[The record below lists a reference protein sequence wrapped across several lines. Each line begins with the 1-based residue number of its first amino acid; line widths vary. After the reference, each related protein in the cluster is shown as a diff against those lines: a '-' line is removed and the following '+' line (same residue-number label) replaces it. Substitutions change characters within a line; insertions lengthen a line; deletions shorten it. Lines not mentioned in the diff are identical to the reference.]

1 MPYLELQNVSKT
13 YGATHALEPLNL
25 SLEQGELVT
34 LLGPSGCGK
43 TTLLRIVAGF
53 AAPSSGRVMLE
64 GVDLTHLPPS
74 RREMGMV
81 FQAYSLFPNLSAEDN
96 VRFGLRVRG
105 VAALEREKRVDALFE
120 LIGLSEARKRYPHQL
135 SGGQQQRIAL
145 ARALVPQ
152 PRVLLLD
159 EPLSALD
166 ARVRVGLRDE
176 IRRVQRETR
185 TTALF
190 VTHDQEEALAI
201 SDRVV
206 VMNRGKIEQIGTPE
220 DIYRRPATPFV
231 AEFVG
236 TVSKLEGRVLE
247 SSPFDN
253 GRNWVEVAGTPL
265 EVTGASGYSSGE
277 RVSLYLR
284 PESLTLRML
293 GSGQNG
299 ELGGELGSEM
309 GGGTLEVQVTERS
322 FLGSITRLTLTFAT
336 GETLT
341 ADLQGAEAEGF
352 PLGSRAGVHI
362 APDAPRVVRIQNG

>member
-1 MPYLELQNVSKT
+1 MSYLEMQNITKS
-13 YGATHALEPLNL
+13 YGANTALEPLNL
-25 SLEQGELVT
+25 SLERGELVT

-53 AAPSSGRVMLE
+53 TVPSSGQVRIE
-64 GVDLTHLPPS
+64 GKDLTALPPS

-81 FQAYSLFPNLSAEDN
+81 FQAYSLFPNLTAEEN

-105 VAALEREKRVDALFE
+105 MAAPLREKRVDALFE
-120 LIGLSEARKRYPHQL
+120 LIGLTEARKRFPHQL

-145 ARALVPQ
+145 ARALAPQ

-166 ARVRVGLRDE
+166 ARVRTGLRDE
-176 IRRVQRETR
+176 IRRVQRETQ

-206 VMNRGKIEQIGTPE
+206 VMNKGRIEQIGTPE

-236 TVSKLEGRVLE
+236 TVSRLEGRILE
-247 SSPFDN
+247 PQR
-253 GRNWVEVAGTPL
+253 GLVEIAGHSL
-265 EVTGASGYSSGE
+265 EVRGALGRTEGE
-277 RVSLYLR
+277 QVRLYLR
-284 PESLTLRML
+284 PESLSLHHLDAANTGTML
-293 GSGQNG
+293 EGRI
-299 ELGGELGSEM
+299 
-309 GGGTLEVQVTERS
+309 TERS
-322 FLGSITRLTLTFAT
+322 FLGSITRLTLTLKNSD
-336 GETLT
+336 TLT

-352 PLGSRAGVHI
+352 PLGSSAGVKI
-362 APDAPRVVRIQNG
+362 SPDAPQVVGIPS

>member
-1 MPYLELQNVSKT
+1 MTYLELQNVTKT
-13 YGATHALEPLNL
+13 YGATRALEPLNL
-25 SLEQGELVT
+25 SLERGELVT

-64 GVDLTHLPPS
+64 GADLTHLPPS

-105 VAALEREKRVDALFE
+105 VAALEMAKRVDALFE
-120 LIGLSEARKRYPHQL
+120 LIGLSEARARYPHQL
-135 SGGQQQRIAL
+135 SGGQQQRVAL
-145 ARALVPQ
+145 ARALAPQ

-201 SDRVV
+201 SDRLV
-206 VMNRGKIEQIGTPE
+206 VMNAGKIEQIGTPE

-236 TVSKLEGRVLE
+236 TVSRLEGRVLE
-247 SSPFDN
+247 SKR
-253 GRNWVEVAGTPL
+253 GLVEIAGQPL
-265 EVTGASGYSSGE
+265 EVLGAVGRAVGE
-277 RVSLYLR
+277 RVQLYLR
-284 PESLTLRML
+284 PEALSLFAPSERL
-293 GSGQNG
+293 GAN
-299 ELGGELGSEM
+299 L
-309 GGGTLEVQVTERS
+309 LEGRVTERS
-322 FLGSITRLTLTFAT
+322 FLGSITRLTLTL
-336 GETLT
+336 GSGDTLT
-341 ADLQGAEAEGF
+341 ADLQGAQAEVF
-352 PLGSRAGVHI
+352 VLGSSAGVEI
-362 APDAPRVVRIQNG
+362 NPEAPQVVGIRG

>member
-13 YGATHALEPLNL
+13 YGATRALEPLNL
-25 SLEQGELVT
+25 SLERGELVT

-64 GVDLTHLPPS
+64 GADLTHLPPS

-105 VAALEREKRVDALFE
+105 THALEMAKRVDALFD
-120 LIGLSEARKRYPHQL
+120 LIGLSEARARYPHQL
-135 SGGQQQRIAL
+135 SGGQQQRVAL
-145 ARALVPQ
+145 ARALAPQ

-201 SDRVV
+201 SDRIV
-206 VMNRGKIEQIGTPE
+206 VMNRGNIEQIGTPE

-236 TVSKLEGRVLE
+236 TVSRLEGRVLD
-247 SSPFDN
+247 SKRGS
-253 GRNWVEVAGTPL
+253 VEVAGVPL
-265 EVTGASGYSSGE
+265 EVLGAVGRAVGE
-277 RVSLYLR
+277 RVQLYLR
-284 PESLTLRML
+284 PEALSLVALTERAGPNLL
-293 GSGQNG
+293 SN
-299 ELGGELGSEM
+299 L
-309 GGGTLEVQVTERS
+309 LEGRVTERS
-322 FLGSITRLTLTFAT
+322 FLGSITRLTLTL
-336 GETLT
+336 GNGDTLT
-341 ADLQGAEAEGF
+341 ADLQGAQAEGF
-352 PLGSRAGVHI
+352 AVGSSAGVQI
-362 APDAPRVVRIQNG
+362 APEAPQVVGIRG

>member
-1 MPYLELQNVSKT
+1 MTYLELQNVTKT
-13 YGATHALEPLNL
+13 YGATRALEPLSL
-25 SLEQGELVT
+25 SLERGELVT

-105 VAALEREKRVDALFE
+105 VAALEREKRVDALFD
-120 LIGLSEARKRYPHQL
+120 LIGLSEARARYPHQL

-145 ARALVPQ
+145 ARALAPQ

-206 VMNRGKIEQIGTPE
+206 VMNKGKIEQIGTPE

-247 SSPFDN
+247 SSPFNN
-253 GRNWVEVAGTPL
+253 GRGTVEVAGTPL

-284 PESLTLRML
+284 PESLTLQVL

-299 ELGGELGSEM
+299 ELAR
-309 GGGTLEVQVTERS
+309 GTLEVLVTGRS